1 MKVLLVGGGGREHA
15 LAWKLSQSPT
25 LERLYVAPG
34 NGGTARVPKAENVA
48 IGAADIAALRA
59 FALTK
64 SIDLTVVGPEEPLVL
79 GIVDEFQAAGL
90 RVFGPTRAAAQLEG
104 SKAFAKAFMRA
115 AGIPAAASESFDNYR
130 DAIMHIMLAKELPVI
145 KVSGLAAGKGVFV
158 PTCFNDAET
167 VLHIIFVEQRFGAE
181 QSVVIEERLEGPELS
196 VLAFCD
202 GERYRLMPAAQD
214 HKRLRDG
221 DEGPNTGGMG
231 AFAPSPLATP
241 ELLAEIEERVIRP
254 TLEGM
259 AARGTPYVGVLYA
272 GLMLT
277 AQGPKVLE
285 FNCRFGDPETQV
297 ILPLLESD
305 LLEVMLACAEGRLG
319 EQCLQWRGGAAATVV
334 MVAGGYPERYE
345 KGYRIEG
352 LGEAAELPG
361 VIPFQAG
368 TALADDGIVTAGG
381 RVLALTGVADM
392 LPEAIERAYT
402 GVEQISF
409 EGAFYRRDIGYE
421 VRVEQPS
428 C

>member
-1 MKVLLVGGGGREHA
+1 MRVLLVGGGGREHA
-15 LAWKLSQSPT
+15 LAWKLSQSPD
-25 LERLYVAPG
+25 LERLFVAPG

-48 IGAADIAALRA
+48 IGVSDVEALRA
-59 FALTK
+59 FALAER
-64 SIDLTVVGPEEPLVL
+64 IDLTVVGPEEPLVL

-90 RVFGPTRAAAQLEG
+90 RVFGPSRAAAQLEG
-104 SKAFAKAFMRA
+104 SKAFAKAFMQEV
-115 AGIPAAASESFDNYR
+115 GIPAAASESFDNYR
-130 DAIMHIMLAKELPVI
+130 EAIKHVMLAKELPVI

-167 VLHIIFVEQRFGAE
+167 ALHVIFVEQRFGAG

-202 GERYRLMPAAQD
+202 GESYRLMPAAQD

-231 AFAPSPLATP
+231 AFAPSPLVTP
-241 ELLAEIEERVIRP
+241 ELLFEIEERVIRP

-259 AARGTPYVGVLYA
+259 AARGAPYVGVLYA

-305 LLEVMLACAEGRLG
+305 LLEIMVACVEGRLG
-319 EQCLQWRGGAAATVV
+319 EQRLQWRDGAAATVV
-334 MVAGGYPERYE
+334 MAAGGYPERYE
-345 KGYRIEG
+345 KGFTIEG
-352 LGEAAELPG
+352 LDEAAEVPG

-368 TALADDGIVTAGG
+368 TALADEGVVTAGG
-381 RVLALTGVADM
+381 RVLSVTGVADM
-392 LPEAIERAYT
+392 LPEAIERAYA
-402 GVEQISF
+402 GVEQIHF
-409 EGAFYRRDIGYE
+409 EGAFYRRDIGHSV
-421 VRVEQPS
+421 VRA
-428 C
+428 